1 MAESSEIL
9 VVERWQS
16 RSGDQDSIDLTYTVS
31 GTDVRAE
38 AAAAVLD
45 ESPTEF
51 DGLRRDPAAPYLD
64 QVAQDAWHARVT
76 YTNRP
81 ATIPPEPATGDST
94 LRIVYGQGSAHITE
108 ALSQTFIGEPVG
120 DPTKPMYSIG
130 VTDDGVEGVDVVA
143 PGMQIALTK
152 YFSKSSITQ
161 EFLRNLYLLSPSM
174 NANSLT
180 VSGSGITVPFGAGE
194 CLYVGAELS
203 ARYSQDDI
211 ELSYILMGSP
221 SKTIQ
226 VPSIQTIGGEPK
238 EIEKRGWDYIW
249 FRYVTGLTDG
259 QKLVIKRPVSAFV
272 AQVYPL
278 SDFSAL
284 NLPT

>member
-31 GTDVRAE
+31 GTDVRAD

-108 ALSQTFIGEPVG
+108 ALSQTFIGEPTEG
-120 DPTKPMYSIG
+120 IGNSIG

-174 NANSLT
+174 NANSMT

-211 ELSYILMGSP
+211 EVTYILMGSP
-221 SKTIQ
+221 NKTIT
-226 VPSIQTIGGEPK
+226 VPSIQTGPK
-238 EIEKRGWDYIW
+238 DIDKRGWDYIW

-259 QKLVIKRPVSAFV
+259 EKLVVKRPVSAYV
-272 AQVYPL
+272 SQTYEL